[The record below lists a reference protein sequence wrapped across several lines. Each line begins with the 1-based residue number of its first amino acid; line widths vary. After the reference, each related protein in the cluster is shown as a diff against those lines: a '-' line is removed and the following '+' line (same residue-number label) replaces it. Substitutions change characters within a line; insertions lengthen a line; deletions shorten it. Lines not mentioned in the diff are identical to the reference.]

1 MFEVHPE
8 VSFWAMA
15 GGRPNAYSKRKRLGK
30 EERFGVLVSVF
41 SSAEVE
47 ACADRM
53 PVRVVA
59 GLDDLYDALAALW
72 TARRIKRGIAETLP
86 EEPSADERGLLMRIV
101 Y

>member
-1 MFEVHPE
+1 MRTASVNGSE
-8 VSFWAMA
+8 
-15 GGRPNAYSKRKRLGK
+15 KRSGLACWW
-30 EERFGVLVSVF
+30 SVF
-41 SSAEVE
+41 SCADVE

-53 PVRVVA
+53 PVRAVA

-86 EEPSADERGLLMRIV
+86 EEPSADEHGLPMRIV